1 MVADVKLPLQDHDVF
16 DVLDL
21 KGVVPFAQ
29 SSHGCSLN
37 LAITFVGCDRF
48 LQPARCELGTAPW
61 ALHCI
66 SHRAAAALLLML
78 RLVADHTPCGTDRL

>member
-1 MVADVKLPLQDHDVF
+1 MVDGGLQDVVADVKLPLQDHDVF

-37 LAITFVGCDRF
+37 LAITFVG
-48 LQPARCELGTAPW
+48 L
-61 ALHCI
+61 
-66 SHRAAAALLLML
+66 
-78 RLVADHTPCGTDRL
+78 

>member
-1 MVADVKLPLQDHDVF
+1 MTRSRRGSCQHHRPTALLDHLSELVVDGGLQDVVAVVKLPLQDHDVF

-37 LAITFVGCDRF
+37 LAITFVG
-48 LQPARCELGTAPW
+48 
-61 ALHCI
+61 
-66 SHRAAAALLLML
+66 S
-78 RLVADHTPCGTDRL
+78 

>member
-1 MVADVKLPLQDHDVF
+1 MVAVDKLSLQDHDVL

-37 LAITFVGCDRF
+37 LAITFVG
-48 LQPARCELGTAPW
+48 L
-61 ALHCI
+61 
-66 SHRAAAALLLML
+66 
-78 RLVADHTPCGTDRL
+78 